1 MERKSKAT
9 ITSKGQVT
17 LPVAVRR
24 ALNLH
29 TGDVIT
35 FELDRIGVHVIPD
48 KTKARFQSYAGKYRV
63 GRGKTAKEIV
73 SWLRRLRGRGSK

>member
-1 MERKSKAT
+1 MEHKSKAT

-24 ALNLH
+24 ALNLR

-35 FELDRIGVHVIPD
+35 FELDRNGVHVVPD
-48 KTKARFQSYAGKYRV
+48 KAKARFRPYIGKYRA
-63 GRGKTAKEIV
+63 GRGKTSKEIL
-73 SWLRRLRGRGSK
+73 SWVRRMRGRDSK